1 MDLTTSTPSPNFRE
15 GVEEINGK
23 KGNMYTKTTLET
35 QQLPEAVHLRKSPAK
50 RLRIHLR
57 KFGTSYLFLLPTLV
71 LMALFMWYPLLK
83 TFYASL
89 FKWDGYG
96 PLDLSN
102 FVGLKNYLGLIQDV
116 NFLNAGRNTLVWMLM
131 YVVNSTLFGL
141 VLALVL
147 DSHIKGEVFFKILI
161 YLPGTIALVLIGFI
175 WTYIYFPSG
184 PINQVMRA
192 VGLGKFATA
201 WLANKSTVL
210 LAINI
215 ASTWVRTGFAMV
227 IFLAGLKAIS
237 PELIEACKVDGG
249 TRWQITRHVVLPLLR
264 PAFTVVIG
272 TSLMLSIAVFDEI
285 AVMTQGGPGRAS
297 EVLSLYL
304 YSKMFRDQLAGYASA
319 IGIIMFL
326 ISALAGMMYVRQMV
340 KREVEL

>member
-1 MDLTTSTPSPNFRE
+1 MPTE
-15 GVEEINGK
+15 
-23 KGNMYTKTTLET
+23 TTLKT
-35 QQLPEAVHLRKSPAK
+35 QQLTKAGHMRKSPAK
-50 RLRIHLR
+50 LILFFF
-57 KFGTSYLFLLPTLV
+57 KKYGQTYLFILPTLI
-71 LMALFMWYPLLK
+71 LMFLFMWYPLFK

-89 FKWDGYG
+89 FKWDGYA
-96 PLDLSN
+96 PLNLSN
-102 FVGLKNYLGLIQDV
+102 FVGLKNYLGLFQDV
-116 NFLNAGRNTLVWMLM
+116 NFLNAVRNTVIWMGM
-131 YVVNSTLFGL
+131 YVINSTLFGL

-147 DSHIKGEVFFKILI
+147 DAHIKGEVFFKILI
-161 YLPGTIALVLIGFI
+161 YLPGTIALVLVGFM

-184 PINQVMRA
+184 PVNQILRT
-192 VGLGKFATA
+192 VGLGKFAIA

-210 LAINI
+210 PAINI

-237 PELIEACKVDGG
+237 PDLIEACKIDGG
-249 TRWQITRHVVLPLLR
+249 TQWQITRHVILPLLR

-272 TSLMLSIAVFDEI
+272 TSFMLSIAVFDEI

-297 EVLSLYL
+297 EVLSLFL

-319 IGIIMFL
+319 IGIVMFL
-326 ISALAGMMYVRQMV
+326 VSALLGMMYVRQMV

>member
-1 MDLTTSTPSPNFRE
+1 MHTE
-15 GVEEINGK
+15 
-23 KGNMYTKTTLET
+23 TTLKAQHLT
-35 QQLPEAVHLRKSPAK
+35 RAVHIRRSPAK
-50 RLRIHLR
+50 RPSFFLH
-57 KFGTSYLFLLPTLV
+57 KYGTAYLFLLPTLI
-71 LMALFMWYPLLK
+71 LMTLFMWYPLFN

-89 FKWDGYG
+89 FKWDGYA
-96 PLDLSN
+96 PLNLSN
-102 FVGLKNYLGLIQDV
+102 FAGLKNYLGLIQDV
-116 NFLNAGRNTLVWMLM
+116 NFLNAGRNTLIWMLM

-147 DSHIKGEVFFKILI
+147 DAHIKGEVLFKILI
-161 YLPGTIALVLIGFI
+161 YLPGTIALVLVGFI

-184 PINQVMRA
+184 PVNQVIRA

-237 PELIEACKVDGG
+237 PDLIEACKIDGG
-249 TRWQITRHVVLPLLR
+249 TQWQITRHVVLPLLR

-319 IGIIMFL
+319 IGIVMF
-326 ISALAGMMYVRQMV
+326 IVSALAGMMYVRQMV